1 MAVDIVG
8 LGLATVDVLTRT
20 PRLPGSNDVFEVD
33 TVELQGGGPVATAL
47 AAATKLGS
55 RTAIA
60 GSTDTG
66 PWGEMIVRELREL
79 GVDTSQLQRREMGQA
94 SRSVILIEAAGGERS
109 ILYAKGSVAELS
121 PEEVPRALVQQAR
134 VLHLDGSHVNAA
146 LTAAAVARDAG
157 TLVSLDGGDGEPWPG
172 VNRLLPLVDVLVVAR
187 GFARNVTGIDDPV
200 RAARELSRHGAREV
214 VITDGARGAW
224 YLTEE
229 ERGHVPAFPIA
240 AIDTTGAGDSFHGAY
255 LHGLLEGRPIA
266 QRVRFASAVAAQVC
280 GRVGGRTGLP
290 DLPTVEAFL
299 EATAGG

>member
-20 PRLPGSNDVFEVD
+20 PRLPGSNEVFEVD

-47 AAATKLGS
+47 AAAAKLGS
-55 RTAIA
+55 RTAMV

-66 PWGEMIVRELREL
+66 PWGEMIARELREL
-79 GVDTSQLQRREMGQA
+79 GVDTSQLQRREIGQA
-94 SRSVILIEAAGGERS
+94 SRSVILIEATGGERS

-121 PEEVPRALVQQAR
+121 AEEVPRALVQKAR
-134 VLHLDGSHVNAA
+134 VLHLDGSHVDAA

-200 RAARELSRHGAREV
+200 RAARELARHGAREV
-214 VITDGARGAW
+214 VITDGPRGAW

-255 LHGLLEGRPIA
+255 LHGLLEGRPIE

-280 GRVGGRTGLP
+280 GSVGGRTGLP
-290 DLPTVEAFL
+290 DLATVEAFL
-299 EATAGG
+299 EAKAAG